1 MRNSNPSLI
10 ALLGVALAGLLHVAA
25 ACADAPPRAGATA
38 DPPPAAVA
46 PAEKPPR
53 AGMDNPECRADADC
67 VPAGCCHSTSCVPL
81 AEAPNCEEVACTA
94 ECRPGTLDCGGRC
107 VCTADGQC
115 TAKLKDEP
123 SP

>member
-1 MRNSNPSLI
+1 MQRSKPSRI
-10 ALLGVALAGLLHVAA
+10 ALVIAVALAGVLDVAA
-25 ACADAPPRAGATA
+25 APADT
-38 DPPPAAVA
+38 PPAAPAGAA
-46 PAEKPPR
+46 PGAGAECK
-53 AGMDNPECRADADC
+53 ADADC
-67 VPAGCCHSTSCVPL
+67 VPAGCCHATSCVPV
-81 AEAPNCEEVACTA
+81 AEAPDCKEVACTA